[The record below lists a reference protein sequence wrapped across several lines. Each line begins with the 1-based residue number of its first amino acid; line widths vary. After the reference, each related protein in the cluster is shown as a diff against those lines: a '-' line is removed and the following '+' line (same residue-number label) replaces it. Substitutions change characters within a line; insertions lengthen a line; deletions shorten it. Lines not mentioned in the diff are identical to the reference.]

1 MWRDIL
7 YREQDINAKKLELE
21 RVNEINKSHQSRVKH
36 DVTLWFF
43 YIIFQFSEQLAILET
58 KLEEHRLLHQ
68 QNEMKMQEEID
79 EMNKEL
85 DEVKSTLKK
94 KIEELGSSDSDEDD
108 NMTNDV
114 NDKEQSSLSNSFNEN
129 IDIEK
134 V

>member
-1 MWRDIL
+1 MIFP
-7 YREQDINAKKLELE
+7 
-21 RVNEINKSHQSRVKH
+21 HQFLK
-36 DVTLWFF
+36 
-43 YIIFQFSEQLAILET
+43 FSEQLAILET
-58 KLEEHRLLHQ
+58 KLEEHRLLHE

-85 DEVKSTLKK
+85 NDVKSTLKK

-108 NMTNDV
+108 EMKNNDRAH
-114 NDKEQSSLSNSFNEN
+114 SSLSNSFNEN

>member
-1 MWRDIL
+1 
-7 YREQDINAKKLELE
+7 
-21 RVNEINKSHQSRVKH
+21 
-36 DVTLWFF
+36 
-43 YIIFQFSEQLAILET
+43 
-58 KLEEHRLLHQ
+58 
-68 QNEMKMQEEID
+68 MQEEID

-85 DEVKSTLKK
+85 DDVKSTLKK

-108 NMTNDV
+108 NMKNDV